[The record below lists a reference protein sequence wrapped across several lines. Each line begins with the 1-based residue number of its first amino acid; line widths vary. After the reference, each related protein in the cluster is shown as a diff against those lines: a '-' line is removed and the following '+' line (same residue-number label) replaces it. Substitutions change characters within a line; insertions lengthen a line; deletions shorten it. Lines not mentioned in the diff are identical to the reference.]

1 LALASLG
8 AMSDQT
14 VTTPAASPRFEIR
27 PSPLKTWNPDAP
39 DEYVNLDAKPLGFGD
54 LLEAFNPLQHLPVI
68 GSVYRSVTGATIEPA
83 ARVVGGMLFGGML
96 GAASAVV
103 NSIVEGISGKDAG
116 EHVIAMIS
124 PGAGAPVPPPSVAP
138 AGGDPLLPANSGEL
152 HYASFGTG
160 GAQGGT
166 YERQGLLTTWVAT
179 GAPQPAR
186 PTLDTD
192 MRLAQLEVPAARPV
206 QMAGAIPVS
215 AAMFPAAAPAARTPD
230 APVPADPTPAA
241 QTPAAAPA
249 PPPAAAPV
257 AASGEMRAMSL
268 DSYRARAHAVMD
280 ASTRSPAVNDTLGLG
295 RRAEAARALAT
306 YRSQAQTNALPA
318 ALQAQEAYDG
328 AGESAHTFF
337 SASMA
342 LGLERYRQLQLQRD
356 EASRR
361 GI

>member
-1 LALASLG
+1 
-8 AMSDQT
+8 MSDQS

-54 LLEAFNPLQHLPVI
+54 VLEAFNPLQHLPVI

-83 ARVVGGMLFGGML
+83 ARVVGGLLFGGML

-116 EHVIAMIS
+116 EHVIAMMS
-124 PGAGAPVPPPSVAP
+124 PGANAPVPPPSIA
-138 AGGDPLLPANSGEL
+138 AQGGDPLSPSDSGEL
-152 HYASFGTG
+152 HFASFGSA
-160 GAQGGT
+160 GAQGGS
-166 YERQGLLTTWVAT
+166 YERGGLLTTWIAT

-186 PTLDTD
+186 PMPDSD
-192 MRLAQLEVPAARPV
+192 MRLVQLEPSAARTV
-206 QMAGAIPVS
+206 QTAGAIPVS
-215 AAMFPAAAPAARTPD
+215 AVMFPAAPPAASTPI
-230 APVPADPTPAA
+230 DPTPAP
-241 QTPAAAPA
+241 QTPDAAPVPPA
-249 PPPAAAPV
+249 PSPAAAPV
-257 AASGEMRAMSL
+257 APSGEMRAMPL

>member
-1 LALASLG
+1 
-8 AMSDQT
+8 MSDQT

-54 LLEAFNPLQHLPVI
+54 VLEAFNPLQHLPVI

-83 ARVVGGMLFGGML
+83 ARVVGGLLFGGML

-116 EHVIAMIS
+116 EHVIAMMS
-124 PGAGAPVPPPSVAP
+124 PGANAPVPPPSVP
-138 AGGDPLLPANSGEL
+138 AQGGDPLSPANSGEL
-152 HYASFGTG
+152 HFASFGTA
-160 GAQGGT
+160 GAQGGS
-166 YERQGLLTTWVAT
+166 YEREGLLTTWIAT

-186 PTLDTD
+186 PTQDPDL
-192 MRLAQLEVPAARPV
+192 RLARVEPSAARPV

-215 AAMFPAAAPAARTPD
+215 AAMFPAGAPISSTPI
-230 APVPADPTPAA
+230 APVPSDPTPAP
-241 QTPAAAPA
+241 QTAVAAPALPA

-257 AASGEMRAMSL
+257 AASGEMRAMPL

-295 RRAEAARALAT
+295 RRAEATRALAA
-306 YRSQAQTNALPA
+306 YRSQAPTNALPA

-342 LGLERYRQLQLQRD
+342 VGLERYRQLQLQRD

>member
-1 LALASLG
+1 
-8 AMSDQT
+8 MSDQT

-27 PSPLKTWNPDAP
+27 PSPLKSWNPDAP

-54 LLEAFNPLQHLPVI
+54 VLEAINPLQHLPVI
-68 GSVYRSVTGATIEPA
+68 GSIYRSVTGATIEPA
-83 ARVVGGMLFGGML
+83 ARVVGGLLFGGMF

-103 NSIVEGISGKDAG
+103 NSIVEGISGKDVG
-116 EHVIAMIS
+116 EHVIAMVS
-124 PGAGAPVPPPSVAP
+124 PGANAPVPPPSIP
-138 AGGDPLLPANSGEL
+138 AQDGDPLSPANSGEL
-152 HYASFGTG
+152 HFASFGTA
-160 GAQGGT
+160 GAQGGS
-166 YERQGLLTTWVAT
+166 YEREGLLTTWIAT
-179 GAPQPAR
+179 GASRETDAPQPLR
-186 PTLDTD
+186 PMQDPD
-192 MRLAQLEVPAARPV
+192 MRLARVDPLPARPV
-206 QMAGAIPVS
+206 QTAGAIPMS
-215 AAMFPAAAPAARTPD
+215 ATMPPAPVAPAAI
-230 APVPADPTPAA
+230 PAPAA
-241 QTPAAAPA
+241 SSVAAAVPPA
-249 PPPAAAPV
+249 LPQAAAPV
-257 AASGEMRAMSL
+257 AASGEMRAMPL

-295 RRAEAARALAT
+295 RRAEATRALAA
-306 YRSQAQTNALPA
+306 YRSQAPTNALPA